1 MRHEIAAARL
11 GYQYTLDSCIRVNVK
26 LASGNEVVDILGSLL
41 YIALN
46 IHGETRCFRDGE
58 TEVKSNNTRNTANTN
73 ENTPAIVHMSE
84 VIERVV
90 NDLMLEALNHNERDE
105 SSS

>member
-1 MRHEIAAARL
+1 VRREVAAASL
-11 GYQYTLDSCIRVNVK
+11 GCLYTLNSCVGVDVK
-26 LASGNEVVDILGSLL
+26 LASGNNGVDILGSLL
-41 YIALN
+41 YIALD

-58 TEVKSNNTRNTANTN
+58 TEVESNNTRNTAKTD
-73 ENTPAIVHMSE
+73 ENTPAVVHMSE

-90 NDLMLEALNHNERDE
+90 NDLMLEPLHYTERND

>member
-1 MRHEIAAARL
+1 MRHEVAAVDFGCL
-11 GYQYTLDSCIRVNVK
+11 YTLDSCVGVDVK
-26 LASGNEVVDILGSLL
+26 LASGNKVVDILGSLL
-41 YIALN
+41 YIALD
-46 IHGETRCFRDGE
+46 IHSETRCFRDGE
-58 TEVKSNNTRNTANTN
+58 TEVKGDNTRNTAKTD

-90 NDLMLEALNHNERDE
+90 NDLMLETLNHNERNE